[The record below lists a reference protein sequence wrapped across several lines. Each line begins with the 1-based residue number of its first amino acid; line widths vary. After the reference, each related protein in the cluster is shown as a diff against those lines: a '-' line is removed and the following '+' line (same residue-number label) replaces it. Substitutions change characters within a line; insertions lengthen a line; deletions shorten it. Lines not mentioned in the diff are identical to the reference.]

1 MIVGVPKEIKKQE
14 RRVAITPAGV
24 TAFVSHGHTVLL
36 EKGAGLGSA
45 IPDEQ
50 YQAAGA
56 KLISDPALIWS
67 ESEMIL
73 KVKEPLPEEYGMLR
87 EGQILFTYLHLA
99 ANRELTERMIQ
110 AKCIGVAYETIQ
122 LDDGSLP
129 LLAPMSEVAGRL
141 SIQVGARCLE
151 VGEGGRGVLLSGV
164 SGVPP
169 AKVVIIGAG
178 IVGANACHVAVG
190 IGAQVSILDV
200 NPTRLGYVRDIM
212 QGHVTTVMSNRANIE
227 EEVIKADLVIGAV
240 LIPGAKA
247 PKLITEEMVQ
257 KMKPGA
263 AIVDVAV
270 DQGGMCE
277 TTRPTT
283 HDEPTYIV
291 HEVVHYCV
299 ANMPGAVPRTST
311 YALTNST
318 LSYALDIAD
327 RGIFKAMSRS
337 RALQKGLNVYCGAVT
352 HPGVAEAFGLPLENV
367 GF

>member
-1 MIVGVPKEIKKQE
+1 MNLGVPREIKKE
-14 RRVAITPAGV
+14 EGRVAITPAGV
-24 TAFVSHGHTVLL
+24 TAFVSHGHSVFV
-36 EKGAGLGSA
+36 ERGAGLRSA
-45 IPDEQ
+45 IPDEG
-50 YQAAGA
+50 YAAAGA
-56 KLISDPALIWS
+56 IMVTDPKKIWEESD
-67 ESEMIL
+67 MIL
-73 KVKEPLPEEYGMLR
+73 KVKEPLEPEYPFLR
-87 EGQILFTYLHLA
+87 KGQIIFTYLHLA
-99 ANRELTERMIQ
+99 ANRSLTERMMESGSVG
-110 AKCIGVAYETIQ
+110 IGYETIQ

-141 SIQVGARCLE
+141 SIQVGAHCLE
-151 VGEGGRGVLLSGV
+151 ERNGGRGILLSGV

-169 AKVVIIGAG
+169 AKVTIIGAG

-190 IGAQVSILDV
+190 IGAQVSILDI

-227 EEVIKADLVIGAV
+227 EEVLRADLVIGAV

-247 PKLITEEMVQ
+247 PRLVTKDMVQ
-257 KMKPGA
+257 RMQPGS

-270 DQGGMCE
+270 DQGGICE

-283 HDEPTYIV
+283 HDDPIYIV

-318 LSYALDIAD
+318 LSYALEIAD
-327 RGIFKAMSRS
+327 RGLDKALSRS
-337 RALQKGLNVYCGAVT
+337 AALRRGLNIYHGAVT
-352 HPGVAEAFGLPLENV
+352 HQGVAEAFGLPFENV
-367 GF
+367 EF

>member
-1 MIVGVPKEIKKQE
+1 
-14 RRVAITPAGV
+14 
-24 TAFVSHGHTVLL
+24 L
-36 EKGAGLGSA
+36 
-45 IPDEQ
+45 DEQ
-50 YQAAGA
+50 YKAAGA
-56 KLISDPALIWS
+56 ELVSDRALIWN
-67 ESEMIL
+67 EAEMIL
-73 KVKEPLPEEYGMLR
+73 KVKEPLPEEYPMLR

-99 ANRELTERMIQ
+99 ANRELTDRMIQ
-110 AKCIGVAYETIQ
+110 AKCVGVAYETIQ
-122 LDDGSLP
+122 LEDGSLP

-151 VGEGGRGVLLSGV
+151 VGQGGRGVLLSGV

-190 IGAQVSILDV
+190 IGAQVSIMDV
-200 NPTRLGYVRDIM
+200 NPSRLGYVRDIM

-283 HDEPTYIV
+283 HDEPTYLV
-291 HEVVHYCV
+291 HDVVHYCV

-327 RGIFKAMSRS
+327 RGILGAMSRS
-337 RALQKGLNVYCGAVT
+337 RALQKGLNIYQGAVT
-352 HPGVAEAFGLPLENV
+352 HPGVAEAFGLPLESV

>member
-24 TAFVSHGHTVLL
+24 TAFVSHGHRVLL
-36 EKGAGLGSA
+36 ERGAGLGSA
-45 IPDEQ
+45 ILDEQ
-50 YQAAGA
+50 YRAAGA
-56 KLISDPALIWS
+56 ELVSDAALIWN
-67 ESEMIL
+67 EADMIL
-73 KVKEPLPEEYGMLR
+73 KVKEPLPEEYPMLK

-122 LDDGSLP
+122 LEDGSLP

-151 VGEGGRGVLLSGV
+151 VGQGGRGVLLSGV

-200 NPTRLGYVRDIM
+200 NPSRLGYVRDIM

-227 EEVIKADLVIGAV
+227 EEVSKADLVIGAV

-247 PKLITEEMVQ
+247 PKLISEEMVQ

-283 HDEPTYIV
+283 HDEPTYSV
-291 HEVVHYCV
+291 HDVVHYCV

-327 RGIFKAMSRS
+327 RGLLRAMSRS
-337 RALQKGLNVYCGAVT
+337 RALQKGLNVYLGAVT
-352 HPGVAEAFGLPLENV
+352 HPGVAEAFGLPLESV

>member
-24 TAFVSHGHTVLL
+24 TAFVSHGHRVLI
-36 EKGAGLGSA
+36 EKEAGLGSA
-45 IPDEQ
+45 ILDEQ
-50 YQAAGA
+50 YKAAGA
-56 KLISDPALIWS
+56 ELVSDRAVIWN
-67 ESEMIL
+67 EAEMIL
-73 KVKEPLPEEYGMLR
+73 KVKEPLPEEYPLLR
-87 EGQILFTYLHLA
+87 EEQILFTYLHLA
-99 ANRELTERMIQ
+99 ANRELTDRMIQ

-122 LDDGSLP
+122 LEDGSLP

-151 VGEGGRGVLLSGV
+151 VGQGGRGVLLSGV

-200 NPTRLGYVRDIM
+200 NPSRLGYVRDIM

-247 PKLITEEMVQ
+247 PKLISEEMVQ

-283 HDEPTYIV
+283 HDEPTYLV
-291 HEVVHYCV
+291 HDVVHYCV

-327 RGIFKAMSRS
+327 RGILGAMSRS
-337 RALQKGLNVYCGAVT
+337 RALQKGVNVYKGAVT
-352 HPGVAEAFGLPLENV
+352 HPGVAEAFGLPLEKV

>member
-24 TAFVSHGHTVLL
+24 TAFVSHGHRVLI
-36 EKGAGLGSA
+36 EREAGLGSA
-45 IPDEQ
+45 ILDEQ
-50 YQAAGA
+50 YKAAGA
-56 KLISDPALIWS
+56 ELVSDKALIWD
-67 ESEMIL
+67 EAEMIL
-73 KVKEPLPEEYGMLR
+73 KVKEPLPEEYPMLR

-99 ANRELTERMIQ
+99 ANRELTDRMIQ

-122 LDDGSLP
+122 LEDGSLP

-151 VGEGGRGVLLSGV
+151 VGQGGRGVLLSGV

-200 NPTRLGYVRDIM
+200 NPSRLGYVRDIM

-247 PKLITEEMVQ
+247 PKLISEEMVQ
-257 KMKPGA
+257 KMKPGS

-270 DQGGMCE
+270 DQGGMCD

-283 HDEPTYIV
+283 HDEPTYLV
-291 HEVVHYCV
+291 HDVVHYCV

-327 RGIFKAMSRS
+327 RGILGAMSRS
-337 RALQKGLNVYCGAVT
+337 RALQKGLNVYKGAVT